1 MRIIKDT
8 LYVMDA
14 IYGMYRIDLDT
25 REAKLVVGI
34 DQAEPNLS
42 FPDDLDVTS
51 DGEVV
56 FFTDATAKYNL
67 HNFMLSVLEGFL
79 R

>member
-1 MRIIKDT
+1 MRIIRDT

-14 IYGMYRIDLDT
+14 IYGMYTIDLMT
-25 REAKLVVGI
+25 YEVTLVVTV

-56 FFTDATAKYNL
+56 FFTDATSKYNL
-67 HNFMLSVLEGFL
+67 KNFMLSVLEGCC
-79 R
+79 